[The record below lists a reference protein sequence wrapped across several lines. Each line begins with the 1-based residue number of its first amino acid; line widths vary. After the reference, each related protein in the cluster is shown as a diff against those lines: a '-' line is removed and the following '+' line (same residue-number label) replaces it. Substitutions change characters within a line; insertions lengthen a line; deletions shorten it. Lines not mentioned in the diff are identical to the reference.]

1 MARSAASEAARRASG
16 RKTSRAVGLG
26 AGVVA
31 AAVLLAVL
39 ASRPGRRVSSSPL
52 ASDAPGAGG
61 SGGASVVAAESG
73 AGAALREAVVDPE
86 AARLRAL
93 VAEMTEL
100 MRRAEGLSADDGA
113 EFQELATL
121 TNEFDN
127 GLTAET
133 AAALVREMPAGF
145 LATPWGDLAL
155 RHWARADR
163 RAAAE
168 WMAAH
173 PDPSPVAATALMHDW
188 FARDGAGAFA
198 YAAALPEGVWRSHV
212 AMSASEEALVAEAPA
227 DAMRFLALSAADHP
241 RRQELQEWVAL
252 HWGRL
257 APEEASAWAERAET
271 PELRDRLLAATGVG
285 HANVDPLAAAE
296 AVLARVKNP
305 EVAAEALATITRVWA
320 GRDPAAAAQWVEA
333 FPAGPERERAAGRL
347 LEIWSASDRETA
359 ERWRATL
366 IK

>member
-26 AGVVA
+26 AGVVV
-31 AAVLLAVL
+31 AAVVLVVL

-61 SGGASVVAAESG
+61 GGGASVVAAESG
-73 AGAALREAVVDPE
+73 AGAALRETVVDPE

-127 GLTAET
+127 GLTAEK

-163 RAAAE
+163 EAAAA

-188 FARDGAGAFA
+188 FAQDGAGAFA
-198 YAAALPEGVWRSHV
+198 YAAALPAGVWRSHV

-257 APEEASAWAERAET
+257 APEEAAAWAERAET
-271 PELRDRLLAATGVG
+271 PELRDRLLASAAIGRANRDPEAAARWLQATASAGE
-285 HANVDPLAAAE
+285 AQTRAAE
-296 AVLARVKNP
+296 AIARLWT
-305 EVAAEALATITRVWA
+305 A
-320 GRDPAAAAQWVEA
+320 RDPE
-333 FPAGPERERAAGRL
+333 AAGRWVESLPAGALRESAEAGL
-347 LEIWSASDRETA
+347 LAVASPRGEGPA
-359 ERWRATL
+359 VGQ
-366 IK
+366 